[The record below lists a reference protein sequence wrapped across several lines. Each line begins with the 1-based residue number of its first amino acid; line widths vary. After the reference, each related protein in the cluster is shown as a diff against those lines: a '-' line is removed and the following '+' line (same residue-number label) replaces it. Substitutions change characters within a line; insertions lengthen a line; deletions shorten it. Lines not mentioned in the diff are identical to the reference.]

1 MELSHSLILNEAA
14 LAPIPEEKKPIFI
27 LEWLRF
33 VDKVLSAANKV
44 WFKSKFTKLMELLLI
59 YILNCIL
66 SNLHKK

>member
-44 WFKSKFTKLMELLLI
+44 WGLI
-59 YILNCIL
+59 NFQNKNY
-66 SNLHKK
+66 